1 MKILYL
7 HGIGSGADSRTP
19 VELRKDFPD
28 IEILAPE
35 LPASPK
41 AAYEFLRKNYWDDE
55 DIGLIIGTSL
65 GAFYALSMV
74 GALTKKL
81 LINPALFADEDI
93 RNAIGLG
100 TRPFFAKRSDG
111 SEEYTIDEQ
120 FISELAEIRRD
131 IYKNRDPLYPDKIE
145 HNLLNE
151 TYALFGERDNLFG
164 HYDDFCKLFCEDNA
178 EKFDGEHRL
187 SVDEIHNVLAPFVRR
202 ILDEEALPIC
212 FVCDDDF

>member
-7 HGIGSGADSRTP
+7 HGIGSGAESRTP
-19 VELRKDFPD
+19 VELRKDFHD

-35 LPASPK
+35 LPVSPK
-41 AAYEFLRKNYWDDE
+41 AAYEFLKKNYWDDD

-65 GAFYALSMV
+65 GGFYALSMI

-81 LINPALFADEDI
+81 LINPAMFADEDI
-93 RNAIGLG
+93 GNGIGLG
-100 TRPFFAKRSDG
+100 KQPFFTKRSDG
-111 SEEYTIDEQ
+111 AEEYTIDEQ
-120 FISELAEIRRD
+120 FISELAEIRRE
-131 IYKNRDPLYPDKIE
+131 IYKNRDPLYPEKME
-145 HNLLNE
+145 HNMINE
-151 TYALFGERDNLFG
+151 TYALFGEKDSLLS

-202 ILDEEALPIC
+202 ILEEESLPIC
-212 FVCDDDF
+212 FVCDDL

>member
-1 MKILYL
+1 MMKILYL
-7 HGIGSGADSRTP
+7 HGIGSGAESRTP
-19 VELRKDFPD
+19 AELRKDFPD

-35 LPASPK
+35 LPVSPK
-41 AAYEFLRKNYWDDE
+41 AAYEFLKDNYWDDD

-65 GAFYALSMV
+65 GGFYALSMV

-93 RNAIGLG
+93 RNGIGLG
-100 TRPFFAKRSDG
+100 KQPFFTKRSDG
-111 SEEYTIDEQ
+111 AEEYTIDEQ
-120 FISELAEIRRD
+120 FISELAEVRRE
-131 IYKNRDPLYPDKIE
+131 IYKNRDPLYPEKME
-145 HNLLNE
+145 HNMINE
-151 TYALFGERDNLFG
+151 TYALFGERDSLLS

-202 ILDEEALPIC
+202 ILEEEPMPIC
-212 FVCDDDF
+212 FVCDD